1 MAELLTNKRV
11 QNFIDEF
18 NSASDAQERA
28 QITTKAN
35 DVLQRFVSGDLVVSS
50 DALDTFGEFLETFA
64 VSVNTNGDKVMT
76 EIGEK
81 AFAKYEAEITEYEKD
96 PVAKEPKKNRI
107 YSLHSDANQIKFDA
121 VSFAVMQSM
130 GLIDKNKDARNL
142 TPAQVAEE
150 VSAIKLSEEQQ
161 TEYAARFVDTVLSDK
176 RLFESV
182 PPRILADAYKATR
195 KALINAKDAKEKD
208 AYQKRFATLASR
220 IDFLIANFSVQFN
233 YWYVDPSNLMDVRD
247 GYEMM
252 FAVRQPDLQDAPGQN
267 QKTKNYNK
275 KINGMIENGR
285 ESLLAAIKE
294 YEDLYHLTQLKP
306 EDAEELQERWIEM
319 KKRLGKI
326 ELTPETLAVAAKY
339 QFLDENNKP
348 IPQFLDENG
357 QPSLDYKEGYTLD
370 PKGRLA

>member
-64 VSVNTNGDKVMT
+64 VSVNANGDKVMT

-130 GLIDKNKDARNL
+130 GLIDKSKDARTL

-150 VSAIKLSEEQQ
+150 VSAIKLSEEHIDCSALPVAMC
-161 TEYAARFVDTVLSDK
+161 TGSVANG
-176 RLFESV
+176 ES
-182 PPRILADAYKATR
+182 I
-195 KALINAKDAKEKD
+195 
-208 AYQKRFATLASR
+208 
-220 IDFLIANFSVQFN
+220 
-233 YWYVDPSNLMDVRD
+233 
-247 GYEMM
+247 
-252 FAVRQPDLQDAPGQN
+252 
-267 QKTKNYNK
+267 
-275 KINGMIENGR
+275 
-285 ESLLAAIKE
+285 
-294 YEDLYHLTQLKP
+294 
-306 EDAEELQERWIEM
+306 
-319 KKRLGKI
+319 
-326 ELTPETLAVAAKY
+326 
-339 QFLDENNKP
+339 
-348 IPQFLDENG
+348 
-357 QPSLDYKEGYTLD
+357 
-370 PKGRLA
+370 